1 MSEAYR
7 PYSQPA
13 SISSRS
19 PSRRVSRVLVVVQDA
34 AVGAAA
40 DDRVVGDVGL
50 VPMEF
55 VQQLGHHLV
64 LGDAGP
70 GLLHRADVGADG
82 DLRRALHH
90 GRLGPALEQPHVVQR
105 VLQRHEL
112 LRAVD
117 AVLGLAAQR
126 VHPADDALVEIVI
139 HAHRV
144 VDPLA
149 ALEQARQ
156 DVVDVADGEG
166 IVSAEVA
173 HCTLGPGAA
182 AVPGFARRITVA
194 HEQHV
199 LRVLAA
205 GDQHR
210 DRFGFVETGE
220 VVEVAVGPVVVM
232 DIAVALA
239 LGRGGNDGDGALAH
253 QLHQLLAAARVLV
266 FTQGHGQRSV
276 SWSVGGGSAGCWTS
290 RGAQCRAVD
299 VVWAARRSV
308 RSS

>member
-1 MSEAYR
+1 MSEAYS

-40 DDRVVGDVGL
+40 HDRVVRDVGL

-64 LGDAGP
+64 LGDPGP
-70 GLLHRADVGADG
+70 GLLHRADVRADG

-105 VLQRHEL
+105 VLERDEL

-126 VHPADDALVEIVI
+126 VHPADDALVEIVV

-149 ALEQARQ
+149 ALEQAR
-156 DVVDVADGEG
+156 AGCRRCRRSG
-166 IVSAEVA
+166 RHRRRRNHAR
-173 HCTLGPGAA
+173 HPR
-182 AVPGFARRITVA
+182 ARRDG
-194 HEQHV
+194 
-199 LRVLAA
+199 RP
-205 GDQHR
+205 
-210 DRFGFVETGE
+210 RFRASGSRSRTNSMYSACSRPGIST
-220 VVEVAVGPVVVM
+220 ATASGSLKPV
-232 DIAVALA
+232 
-239 LGRGGNDGDGALAH
+239 R
-253 QLHQLLAAARVLV
+253 
-266 FTQGHGQRSV
+266 
-276 SWSVGGGSAGCWTS
+276 
-290 RGAQCRAVD
+290 
-299 VVWAARRSV
+299 
-308 RSS
+308 